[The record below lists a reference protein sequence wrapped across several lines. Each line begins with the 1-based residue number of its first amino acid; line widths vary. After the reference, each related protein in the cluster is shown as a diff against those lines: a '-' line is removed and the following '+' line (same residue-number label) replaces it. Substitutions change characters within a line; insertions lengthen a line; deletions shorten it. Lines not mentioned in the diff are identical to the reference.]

1 MEELKYLQDHT
12 AHLSC
17 SETWATTKHKAVL
30 EWFPEN
36 VKKRSEKWCTS
47 WRDVVVPDDK
57 LAEIDQRLES
67 TAADKVYNDGT
78 SSHYQFVDTKLQ
90 L

>member
-1 MEELKYLQDHT
+1 M
-12 AHLSC
+12 
-17 SETWATTKHKAVL
+17 
-30 EWFPEN
+30 
-36 VKKRSEKWCTS
+36 
-47 WRDVVVPDDK
+47 VPDDK

-78 SSHYQFVDTKLQ
+78 SSHYRFVDTKLQ